1 MVTKKSF
8 WKKENKL
15 FNKGDIEEKLRS
27 LLKGVYHKEKID
39 YLRRKSSGYNSEGTT
54 SRCNSFS
61 SGAKDIKGENYIF

>member
-1 MVTKKSF
+1 VVTKKSF

-54 SRCNSFS
+54 SKCGYTFLK
-61 SGAKDIKGENYIF
+61 SGLLKKNYGV